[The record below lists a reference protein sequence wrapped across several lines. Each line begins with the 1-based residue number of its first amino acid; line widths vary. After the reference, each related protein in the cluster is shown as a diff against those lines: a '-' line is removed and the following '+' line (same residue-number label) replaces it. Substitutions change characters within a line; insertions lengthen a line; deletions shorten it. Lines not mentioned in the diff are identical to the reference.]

1 MAGRG
6 DRARRP
12 FWLHQVVE
20 YLIGLVLIAQGL
32 QSPAPV
38 LPTLAGG
45 LVLVNAAIT
54 EGPLSAF
61 RLVGRRFHRVLDVVV
76 IAMVVVATFQ
86 PWVDVD
92 PVSRFVLG
100 MIAAVLCSV
109 WFYTDFAEKAERKQR
124 QAQAAGERAEQIG
137 RSAGRLAGNAV
148 TQWRRRQES

>member
-1 MAGRG
+1 MVNRG

-20 YLIGLVLIAQGL
+20 YLVGLVLIAQGL

-61 RLVGRRFHRVLDVVV
+61 KFVGRRFHRVLDIVV
-76 IAMVVVATFQ
+76 IALVLVATFQ
-86 PWVDVD
+86 PWVEVD
-92 PVSRFVLG
+92 AVSRLVLG
-100 MIAAVLCSV
+100 MIAAVLASV
-109 WFYTDFAEKAERKQR
+109 WFYTDFAEKAERDQR
-124 QAQAAGERAEQIG
+124 RAQAASDRAEQIG

-148 TQWRRRQES
+148 TQWRRRQD